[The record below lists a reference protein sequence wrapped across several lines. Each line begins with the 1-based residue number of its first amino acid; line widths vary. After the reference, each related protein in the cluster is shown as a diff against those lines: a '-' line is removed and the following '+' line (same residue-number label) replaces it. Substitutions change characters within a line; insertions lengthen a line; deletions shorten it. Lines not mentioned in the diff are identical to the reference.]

1 MIKVLTIVGTRPEI
15 IKLSEVIKVLD
26 KNTVHV
32 LAHTGQNYDYEL
44 NEVFFKGLGVRI
56 PDHFLEASKGSAAA
70 TIGDIIA
77 KTDKLIADINPDAVL
92 LYGDTNSCLSVISA
106 KRRKVPIFHMEA
118 GNRCFDARVPEEIN
132 RKIVDHTSDINMPLS
147 EQARTYLIREGI
159 PPDRIIK
166 TGSPMKEVIHAN
178 MTKIMSSRILSD
190 LQLHKDKYFLV
201 SIHREENVDSPKN
214 FKDLITSLEKIAE
227 VYGYPIIVSTH
238 PRTRKK
244 MEELGYKDTNS
255 LIKYLKPFGFH
266 DYNKLQMNS
275 FCTISDSGTIA
286 EESSI
291 FGRPAITIRQAH
303 ERPEGMDEGTLVMS
317 GLNGND
323 IIDSINVVTK
333 CKTPRVVGDYDVD
346 NVSVKVLKII
356 LSYYHFINRETWK
369 KI

>member
-1 MIKVLTIVGTRPEI
+1 
-15 IKLSEVIKVLD
+15 
-26 KNTVHV
+26 
-32 LAHTGQNYDYEL
+32 
-44 NEVFFKGLGVRI
+44 
-56 PDHFLEASKGSAAA
+56 
-70 TIGDIIA
+70 
-77 KTDKLIADINPDAVL
+77 
-92 LYGDTNSCLSVISA
+92 
-106 KRRKVPIFHMEA
+106 
-118 GNRCFDARVPEEIN
+118 
-132 RKIVDHTSDINMPLS
+132 
-147 EQARTYLIREGI
+147 
-159 PPDRIIK
+159 
-166 TGSPMKEVIHAN
+166 MKEVIHAN
-178 MTKIMSSRILSD
+178 MTKITSSRILSD

-244 MEELGYKDTNS
+244 MEALGYKDTNS